1 MALESDRA
9 PAASVSVLFADIS
22 GSTLMYAVRGNEEA
36 FNLTSSCLTLL
47 EDQIRQVGGRVI
59 KRVGDAVLAAFDA
72 AVPAV
77 QAAAGIQWALE
88 APECK
93 LRGEGLH
100 VRVGISSGTAV
111 LDAGDVYGDVV
122 NVAARLV
129 SLAGADEIFLG
140 GETYDALTPELRESV
155 RLIDQLALR
164 GRPDWVLVYEYLW
177 KRENTTVGAS
187 DRTQRAGQAAATMEL
202 SYGPQGFVLGVDRP
216 KLTIGRDDDND
227 IAIAH
232 DVVSRHHAQVVLR
245 GDRFLLVDR
254 STNGTYVITDG
265 GDSIRVCRDELALLG
280 GGRILPGRK
289 TLQPIRYRVRPR

>member
-1 MALESDRA
+1 
-9 PAASVSVLFADIS
+9 
-22 GSTLMYAVRGNEEA
+22 
-36 FNLTSSCLTLL
+36 
-47 EDQIRQVGGRVI
+47 
-59 KRVGDAVLAAFDA
+59 VGDAVLAAFDA
-72 AVPAV
+72 AVPAI
-77 QAAAGIQWALE
+77 QAAAGMQWALE

-93 LRGEGLH
+93 LRAEGLH
-100 VRVGISSGTAV
+100 VRVGIASGTAV

-187 DRTQRAGQAAATMEL
+187 DRTQRGGLTTIEL
-202 SYGPQGFVLGVDRP
+202 SYGPQGFVLGADRP
-216 KLTIGRDDDND
+216 KLTIGRDADND

-254 STNGTYVITDG
+254 STNGTYVITDR
-265 GDSIRVCRDELALLG
+265 GDSIRVSRDELVLLG
-280 GGRILPGRK
+280 SGRILPGRK
-289 TLQPIRYRVRPR
+289 TLQPIRYRVRSP